1 MSIRAKLWTL
11 LVVVGVVAWSGLI
24 RSTAAEEEASVETL
38 PWLLSGGVLYTEDYT
53 EGIGDVVLPLRF
65 SGEGLWFINPRF
77 SFTDRSAEEY
87 NLGLGYRHLIQ
98 DDRALLGGNIFYD
111 RRETAAG
118 ASFNQVGL
126 GAEYL
131 SHWWDARA
139 NIYLPI
145 DREELVNEFSI
156 TETSVTQRTQAGAVT
171 SEWLDPYGQG
181 HSVLQDLLFTQ
192 QLQTRTTTRETT
204 RHFKEYELALRGWDA
219 EVGARLPLEMI
230 DEYVRLKAFGG
241 YYHYYGR
248 RGLDDVNGFRGRLEV
263 QVRPA
268 FTLEAVYYEDD
279 ALTGGDYALGAYVSL
294 PFDLAKLGNGGNPF
308 AGATERWESG
318 RQPDNMRY
326 RLIDMVKR
334 DPQIRTLLAEPE
346 EQEEERTEAVRSV
359 TRTSTR
365 RAIETAEVATDI
377 TFVDKN
383 SGGDRECR

>member
-87 NLGLGYRHLIQ
+87 NLGIGYRHLIQ

-156 TETSVTQRTQAGAVT
+156 TETSVTQRTQAG
-171 SEWLDPYGQG
+171 
-181 HSVLQDLLFTQ
+181 TQ
-192 QLQTRTTTRETT
+192 
-204 RHFKEYELALRGWDA
+204 W
-219 EVGARLPLEMI
+219 
-230 DEYVRLKAFGG
+230 
-241 YYHYYGR
+241 
-248 RGLDDVNGFRGRLEV
+248 
-263 QVRPA
+263 
-268 FTLEAVYYEDD
+268 
-279 ALTGGDYALGAYVSL
+279 
-294 PFDLAKLGNGGNPF
+294 
-308 AGATERWESG
+308 
-318 RQPDNMRY
+318 
-326 RLIDMVKR
+326 
-334 DPQIRTLLAEPE
+334 
-346 EQEEERTEAVRSV
+346 
-359 TRTSTR
+359 
-365 RAIETAEVATDI
+365 
-377 TFVDKN
+377 
-383 SGGDRECR
+383 